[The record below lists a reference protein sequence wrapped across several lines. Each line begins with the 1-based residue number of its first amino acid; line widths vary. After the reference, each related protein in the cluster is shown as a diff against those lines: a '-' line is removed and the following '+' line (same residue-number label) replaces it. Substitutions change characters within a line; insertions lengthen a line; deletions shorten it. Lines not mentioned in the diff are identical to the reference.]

1 MNAMDVLDA
10 EPAARP
16 PAGLPGTGLP
26 GTGLPGTGLPGTGL
40 PGIGTAGMPG
50 VDIVQ
55 HGPGEILIIAAG
67 PVTGASM
74 RVAEL
79 LRERGFGVT
88 VARSRWLVP
97 VRAELLTLVTRHRL
111 TVTLEDALAEGG
123 GAGPALAQACAAAGI
138 TTQLRT
144 IRLPR
149 GFFEHREVLLTIAG
163 LIGVDAALVG
173 KKGP

>member
-10 EPAARP
+10 EPASRP
-16 PAGLPGTGLP
+16 NAGL
-26 GTGLPGTGLPGTGL
+26 
-40 PGIGTAGMPG
+40 PG

-55 HGPGEILIIAAG
+55 HGPGEILIVAAG

-88 VARSRWLVP
+88 VARSHWIAP
-97 VRAELLTLVTRHRL
+97 VRPELLQLVTRHRL
-111 TVTLEDALAEGG
+111 TVTLEDDLAEGG
-123 GAGPALAQACAAAGI
+123 AGAALAAACAAAGI
-138 TTQLRT
+138 KTPMRT

-163 LIGVDAALVG
+163 LIGVEAALSG
-173 KKGP
+173 KKGSHR